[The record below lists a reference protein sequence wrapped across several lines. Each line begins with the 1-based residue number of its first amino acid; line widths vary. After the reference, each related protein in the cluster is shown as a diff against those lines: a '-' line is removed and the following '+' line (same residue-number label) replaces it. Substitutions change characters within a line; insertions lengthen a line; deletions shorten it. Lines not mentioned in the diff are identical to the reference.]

1 MIKWA
6 VFMVGV
12 LFRPSVQSLSQQ
24 TGCLNVECV
33 LVNYFQ
39 CQLFG

>member
-1 MIKWA
+1 
-6 VFMVGV
+6 MVGV
-12 LFRPSVQSLSQQ
+12 LFRPSVQRLSQQ